1 MRFTFF
7 SCGSLLSTT
16 LLILLLCK
24 CTRAM
29 FEDHNILWGPENSL
43 FDDKKAQL
51 HVGEGD
57 NLIFVCPEQFT
68 LHLLIFWTYSQT
80 AYDYCDTSGEK
91 RVHPLMSCKQQ
102 ERQTEFILKVSRF
115 SELTHIP
122 IFRSENPVYFLAQ
135 PPYCEKHGMRIVVKL
150 SPGKNSENKTKAV
163 EAQTETPTIQK
174 AQIQNIKASL
184 HHRDG
189 QNNWV
194 NYQIFL
200 LPGVLA
206 LLTLVG
212 MQLVICAF
220 WIPPSFVQRL
230 RHCFRRCCRSQ
241 KRNICDDSA
250 ECQTMNHL
258 ENNIHAVDTAPLDWN
273 SQPSG
278 DNFRYLYPFRSPADA
293 VHIVSKHQFHQKH
306 YNNPDCLNPRL
317 YGSESVQMTPL
328 YTILDNDNMNAV
340 HHSHFQP
347 VYVMDNPLALVSEHQ
362 ECPLSIVCTSNS
374 TTDSIKHSS
383 VRFVC

>member
-1 MRFTFF
+1 
-7 SCGSLLSTT
+7 
-16 LLILLLCK
+16 
-24 CTRAM
+24 
-29 FEDHNILWGPENSL
+29 FE
-43 FDDKKAQL
+43 DKKAQL

-57 NLIFVCPEQFT
+57 NLIFVCPEQFS

-80 AYDYCDTSGEK
+80 AYDYCDTSGEQS
-91 RVHPLMSCKQQ
+91 VHQLMSCKQQ
-102 ERQTEFILKVSRF
+102 ERQTEFILKVSQF

-122 IFRSENPVYFLAQ
+122 IFRPNNPVYFLAQ

-150 SPGKNSENKTKAV
+150 STGKNSENKTKAIDSQSEV
-163 EAQTETPTIQK
+163 PTIQNS
-174 AQIQNIKASL
+174 QIQNIKANL
-184 HHRDG
+184 QRRDG

-230 RHCFRRCCRSQ
+230 RHCFRRCCRT
-241 KRNICDDSA
+241 KKKNTMCGDSD
-250 ECQTMNHL
+250 EYQTMNHL
-258 ENNIHAVDTAPLDWN
+258 ENNIHAVDTAHLDWN
-273 SQPSG
+273 LQPSR
-278 DNFRYLYPFRSPADA
+278 DNFRYLYPFRSADDS
-293 VHIVSKHQFHQKH
+293 VHMVPKHQFHQKH
-306 YNNPDCLNPRL
+306 YNNPDCLNTQL
-317 YGSESVQMTPL
+317 CGTESIQMAPL
-328 YTILDNDNMNAV
+328 YTFIDSDNINAV
-340 HHSHFQP
+340 HHSNFQP
-347 VYVMDNPLALVSEHQ
+347 VYVVDNPLALVREHQ
-362 ECPLSIVCTSNS
+362 ECPVSIVNTSNS